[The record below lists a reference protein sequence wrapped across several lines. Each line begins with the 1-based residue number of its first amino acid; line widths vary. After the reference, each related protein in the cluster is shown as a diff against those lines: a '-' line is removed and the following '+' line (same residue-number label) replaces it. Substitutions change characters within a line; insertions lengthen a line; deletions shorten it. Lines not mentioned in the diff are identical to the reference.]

1 MTSWSFHPLSS
12 IKLLLFTYV
21 IQRCFTESNQNLWMT
36 IDEMT
41 NLAKMLKFKDLKK
54 KNKKGGLVKSPLTQ
68 TFFFFLGN
76 INSNLMGIKV

>member
-1 MTSWSFHPLSS
+1 
-12 IKLLLFTYV
+12 
-21 IQRCFTESNQNLWMT
+21 MT

-54 KNKKGGLVKSPLTQ
+54 IKKKGLVKSPLTQ

>member
-1 MTSWSFHPLSS
+1 
-12 IKLLLFTYV
+12 
-21 IQRCFTESNQNLWMT
+21 MT

-54 KNKKGGLVKSPLTQ
+54 KKQKRGVGKKP
-68 TFFFFLGN
+68 